1 MFGVMK
7 ISIANAVPPSTRFLP
22 ARDDVVDME
31 AISAIEELDG
41 ITLGGKNTSTLE
53 QGGWRGRRGWS

>member
-31 AISAIEELDG
+31 AISSIEELDG
-41 ITLGGKNTSTLE
+41 ITLGGKNASAL
-53 QGGWRGRRGWS
+53 Q